1 MEWLFN
7 RFLYAIKDIYKNV
20 DPYEDK
26 LQKLCESYGKLA
38 EIHIKNKCD
47 YGDVFTN
54 EDFAHMIDS
63 GFIIST
69 DGIGYYV
76 GTDLIETEEY
86 VDFNA
91 NTIRSKA
98 DIYPYIFWYNK

>member
-7 RFLYAIKDIYKNV
+7 RFLYAIKDIYKNI

-38 EIHIKNKCD
+38 EIHVKNNCEYGSVYFNEEFAEDVARGYFTD
-47 YGDVFTN
+47 Y
-54 EDFAHMIDS
+54 
-63 GFIIST
+63 
-69 DGIGYYV
+69 DGVGYYV
-76 GTDLIETEEY
+76 GANLIETEES
-86 VDFNA
+86 VNFDA

>member
-20 DPYEDK
+20 DLCEDK
-26 LQKLCESYGKLA
+26 LKKLCEIYGKLA
-38 EIHIKNKCD
+38 EIHIKNKRDC
-47 YGDVFTN
+47 GDVFTN
-54 EDFAHMIDS
+54 EDFAHMVDS
-63 GFIIST
+63 GFIISA

-76 GTDLIETEEY
+76 GADLIETEEY

-98 DIYPYIFWYNK
+98 DIYPYVFWYNK

>member
-1 MEWLFN
+1 
-7 RFLYAIKDIYKNV
+7 
-20 DPYEDK
+20 
-26 LQKLCESYGKLA
+26 
-38 EIHIKNKCD
+38 
-47 YGDVFTN
+47 
-54 EDFAHMIDS
+54 MIDS